1 MIVTF
6 NQQLLPQDDNCFEES
21 GLDVYDPCD
30 YKEASIVK
38 YCFEESGLDVYDP
51 CDYKEAS
58 IVKYCSAKKI
68 AQSPQQRL
76 SDLS

>member
-1 MIVTF
+1 MQIDYVLQASYACAGRIKQMIVTF
-6 NQQLLPQDDNCFEES
+6 NQQLLPQDEN
-21 GLDVYDPCD
+21 
-30 YKEASIVK
+30 
-38 YCFEESGLDVYDP
+38 CFEESGLDVYDP